1 MKGLKLLAIGALGI
15 GILFG
20 YVGFLY
26 TGTADA
32 DAEPATAP
40 EDVRPPL
47 VGTEL
52 PNLPLTTVEGEAVNL
67 KDELQEQP
75 AVLVFYRGGWCMYCN
90 MQLGQL
96 ATIEGDL
103 QDLGYRIIAVSP
115 DKPEE
120 LHASAEEHDL
130 GYTLYSDSSLAAASA
145 LGLVFRVDEETLDLY
160 GEYGIDL
167 AEASGGANEDLL
179 PVPAVFVIDSDA
191 TIQFH
196 YVNPDYTA
204 RIAPELLLTAARVTL
219 E

>member
-1 MKGLKLLAIGALGI
+1 MRGLKLLAISALGV
-15 GILFG
+15 GVLFG
-20 YVGFLY
+20 CVGFVD
-26 TGTADA
+26 TGSAHA
-32 DAEPATAP
+32 NVEPAETP
-40 EDVRPPL
+40 EQVRPPL

-52 PNLPLTTVEGEAVNL
+52 PNLTVTTVEGETVDL
-67 KDELQEQP
+67 KDELDEQP
-75 AVLVFYRGGWCMYCN
+75 AVLVFYRGGWCMYCT

-103 QDLGYRIIAVSP
+103 QDLGYKIIAVSP

-120 LHASAEEHDL
+120 LQAAAEEHDL
-130 GYTLYSDSSLAAASA
+130 AYTLYSDSSLAAANA
-145 LGLVFRVDEETLDLY
+145 LGLVFRLDEETLDIY
-160 GEYGIDL
+160 REYGIDL

-204 RIAPELLLTAARVTL
+204 RIAPELLLTAARITV

>member
-1 MKGLKLLAIGALGI
+1 MKGLKLFAISAMGI
-15 GILFG
+15 GVVFG
-20 YVGFLY
+20 YVGFVN
-26 TGTADA
+26 TEVTHADV
-32 DAEPATAP
+32 EPASTP
-40 EDVRPPL
+40 QEVRPPL

-52 PNLPLTTVEGEAVNL
+52 PNLTVTTVEGEALNL
-67 KDELQEQP
+67 KDELEEQP

-103 QDLGYRIIAVSP
+103 QDLGYQIIAVSP

-120 LHASAEEHDL
+120 LQASAEEHDL
-130 GYTLYSDSSLAAASA
+130 GYTLYSDSSLEAANA
-145 LGLVFRVDEETLDLY
+145 LGLVFQVDEETLDTY
-160 GEYGIDL
+160 QEHGIDL

-204 RIAPELLLTAARVTL
+204 RIAPELLLTAARISA

>member
-1 MKGLKLLAIGALGI
+1 MKGLKLLAISALGVAM
-15 GILFG
+15 LFG
-20 YVGFLY
+20 YVAFVN
-26 TGTADA
+26 TEITNAEV
-32 DAEPATAP
+32 EPAETA
-40 EDVRPPL
+40 EEVRPPL

-52 PNLPLTTVEGEAVNL
+52 PDLTVTTVEGETVHL
-67 KDELQEQP
+67 KDELEDQP
-75 AVLVFYRGGWCMYCN
+75 AVLVVYRGGWCMYCN

-103 QDLGYRIIAVSP
+103 QDLGYDIIAVSP

-120 LHASAEEHDL
+120 LEASAEEHDL
-130 GYTLYSDSSLAAASA
+130 GYTLYSDSSLEAANA
-145 LGLVFRVDEETLDLY
+145 LGLVFQVDEGTLDTY
-160 GEYGIDL
+160 QEHGIDL

-204 RIAPELLLTAARVTL
+204 RIAPELL
-219 E
+219 